1 MNRITSL
8 QLFAL
13 LLLPGIWE
21 LLCIREITGMGML
34 LGILAGYALQWLLL
48 LPICAADGGLFRR
61 RWASLLYAGFF
72 LLAGARSLSQLTAA
86 APTALAAVPGKLGAA
101 ALLLVTC
108 LFTAVCG
115 IRSAARCAPMALF
128 LLGISG
134 IVLLAGAWGHLEF
147 SRLPAAG
154 NGFREGG
161 RHFFLAPELPA
172 FWVLRRRLDKS
183 PRKVLTLSF
192 LAKSLTA
199 GLLLTLCIAA
209 GGRLCTGSDAPVFT
223 LTALSQPLQ
232 GQRADALYILVFVM
246 LSVMQLT
253 VMAGLTAHLLEETFP
268 RLHHTALAVLPT
280 ALLASILLPQETHD
294 ALTAMLVPVL
304 AFGVPCTVQLLQTLR
319 KRVIA

>member
-13 LLLPGIWE
+13 FLLPGVWE

-48 LPICAADGGLFRR
+48 MPLCGGDGGMFRR
-61 RWASLLYAGFF
+61 KWAGLLYAGFF

-86 APTALAAVPGKLGAA
+86 APTALLSVPGTLGAEG
-101 ALLLVTC
+101 LLLVTC

-115 IRSAARCAPMALF
+115 IRAAARCAPLTVF

-134 IVLLAGAWGHLEF
+134 IVLFAGAWGHFEI
-147 SRLPAAG
+147 SRVLAAG
-154 NGFREGG
+154 DGFRSGG
-161 RHFFLAPELPA
+161 RQFFLAPELPA

-183 PRKVLTLSF
+183 PRKILTLSF
-192 LAKSLTA
+192 LAKALAA

-209 GGRLCTGSDAPVFT
+209 GGRLCTDSDAPVFT

-246 LSVMQLT
+246 LSVMQVT
-253 VMAGLTAHLLEETFP
+253 VMAGLSAHLVEELFP
-268 RLHHTALAVLPT
+268 RLHHTALVILPAALVL
-280 ALLASILLPQETHD
+280 ALLLPQETHD
-294 ALTAMLVPVL
+294 ALAAMLVPVL
-304 AFGVPCTVQLLQTLR
+304 GFGLPCTMQLMQTLR